1 MQRTTTQ
8 APVGVPAGSTPEGD
22 GISLGHGPVQI
33 DAYIDFMCPFCRQFE
48 ERSGAVLDRLLDSGS
63 VTLVYHPLGFLDR
76 LSTTR
81 YSSRAS
87 AASGCAS
94 DFDAF
99 KPYKDALFANQPPEG
114 GPGLS
119 QEELVE
125 LGRVVGLRDQ
135 RFEPCV
141 LEEAHLPWADFVPRG
156 GAERGIGGT
165 RSVLVGGARVPANGP
180 VIAAGVAERGG
191 WASRRPH
198 AVAPQVLDIER

>member
-1 MQRTTTQ
+1 MQRTITET
-8 APVGVPAGSTPEGD
+8 PVRVPAGATPEGD
-22 GISLGHGPVQI
+22 GVALGQGPVRI

-48 ERSGAVLDRLLDSGS
+48 ERSGAFLDQLLDSGA

-87 AASGCAS
+87 AASACAS
-94 DFDAF
+94 DFDVF

-119 QEELVE
+119 AEELVE

-135 RFEPCV
+135 RFERCV
-141 LEEAHLPWADFVPRG
+141 LEETHLPWTDFVSQVA
-156 GAERGIGGT
+156 AERGISGT
-165 RSVLVGGARVPANGP
+165 PSVFVGGVPVPANGP
-180 VIAAGVAERGG
+180 AIAATVAELTG
-191 WASRRPH
+191 
-198 AVAPQVLDIER
+198 

>member
-1 MQRTTTQ
+1 MQRTITGT
-8 APVGVPAGSTPEGD
+8 PVRVPAGTTPEGD
-22 GISLGHGPVQI
+22 GIALGQGPVRI

-48 ERSGAVLDRLLDSGS
+48 ERSGAFLDRLLDSGA

-94 DFDAF
+94 DFGAF
-99 KPYKDALFANQPPEG
+99 DPYKDALFANQPPEG

-135 RFEPCV
+135 RFERCV
-141 LEEAHLPWADFVPRG
+141 LEEAHLPWTDFVTQVA
-156 GAERGIGGT
+156 AERGISGT
-165 RSVLVGGARVPANGP
+165 PSVFVGGVPVPANGP
-180 VIAAGVAERGG
+180 VIAAAVAELAG
-191 WASRRPH
+191 
-198 AVAPQVLDIER
+198 